1 MVGHIG
7 FADPF
12 DTALSKVLS
21 KAISKPGL
29 LEGEN
34 AQLHPKGTVICIE
47 GPQFSSRAES
57 LFYRNVL
64 NASVI
69 NMSAIP
75 EAKLAREA
83 EMAYSMVCMSTDYDS
98 WHETNETVSVEMV
111 MGHMTA
117 NSVNARRAV
126 EAIIEELGKEEN
138 TGIVHAER
146 WKGMTKGA
154 GGITKVEGRSS
165 EALEKLRWLFPGYFE
180 EAKWVGSG

>member
-1 MVGHIG
+1 MVGHVG

-12 DTALSKVLS
+12 DPLLS
-21 KAISKPGL
+21 KAITAAIDKPDL
-29 LEGEN
+29 MEGEDFKV
-34 AQLHPKGTVICIE
+34 HPKGTIICIE
-47 GPQFSSRAES
+47 GPQFSTRAES

-64 NASVI
+64 SASVV

-83 EMAYSMVCMSTDYDS
+83 ELAYSMICMSTDYDS

-111 MGHMTA
+111 MGHMKA

-138 TGIVHAER
+138 TDLVRGVH
-146 WKGMTKGA
+146 WQDMIKGA
-154 GGITKVEGRSS
+154 GGITQVEGRGK
-165 EALEKLRWLFPGYFE
+165 EALEKLEWLFPGYFGE
-180 EAKWVGSG
+180 GKWIGSG